1 MLPAVEDTAILD
13 ASMDVI
19 TSRKVRDKMKLGHS
33 VEQLVGDKINDYVQ
47 IHHLG
52 AKVGSL
58 VLWLCICCN
67 AVGSCAA
74 AANPVAVVRQF

>member
-58 VLWLCICCN
+58 VWLRMRCRV
-67 AVGSCAA
+67 VGSCAA
-74 AANPVAVVRQF
+74 ACS